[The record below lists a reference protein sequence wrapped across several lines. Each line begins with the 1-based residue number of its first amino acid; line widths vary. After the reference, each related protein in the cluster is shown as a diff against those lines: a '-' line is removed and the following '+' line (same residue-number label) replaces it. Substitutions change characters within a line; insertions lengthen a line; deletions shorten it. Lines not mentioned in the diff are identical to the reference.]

1 MDLILWRHA
10 DAEDGVPDLDRA
22 LTAKGH
28 KQAAQMARW
37 LRQHLPEEARVIV
50 SPARRAQ
57 ETAQALVSDFDTSE
71 AIAPGASYDAVL
83 TAAHWPRAAG
93 AVLVVGHQPTL
104 GQAAAAL
111 ISGTPSEWVIKK
123 GGICWISRR
132 VRNGQAEV
140 VLRAAMSPGLV

>member
-37 LRQHLPEEARVIV
+37 LRQHLPEDARVIV

-71 AIAPGASYDAVL
+71 VIAPGASYDAVL
-83 TAAHWPRAAG
+83 TAARWPRAAG
-93 AVLVVGHQPTL
+93 TVLVVGHQPTL

-111 ISGTPSEWVIKK
+111 VSGTPSEWVIKK

-140 VLRAAMSPGLV
+140 VLRAAMSPDLV